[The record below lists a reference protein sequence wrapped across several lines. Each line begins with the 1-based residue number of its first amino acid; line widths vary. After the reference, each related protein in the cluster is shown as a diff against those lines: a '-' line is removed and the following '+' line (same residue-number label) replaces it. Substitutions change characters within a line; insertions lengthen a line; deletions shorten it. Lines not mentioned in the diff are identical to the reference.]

1 MKKIQ
6 NSKVVWINAIIL
18 IIALFDKEFF
28 SLYEFSDTTVLKIVI
43 TLTKLTAALNIILRI
58 FFTTKPLSNPLNK
71 E

>member
-28 SLYEFSDTTVLKIVI
+28 SLFEFSDTTVLKIVI

-58 FFTTKPLSNPLNK
+58 FFTTEPLSNPLNK

>member
-18 IIALFDKEFF
+18 IIALFDKEFL
-28 SLYEFSDTTVLKIVI
+28 SLFGFSDTTVLIVVS

-58 FFTTKPLSNPLNK
+58 FFTTEPLSNPLNK